1 MGDHDAPQSLL
12 GYQGKGR
19 RWNSNGPLLP
29 SENKVSKAQST
40 RRWKEISKR
49 PRMILMKRRY
59 VRLQGSTRPA
69 AANVFEKRVRVL
81 RKLVPTKEY
90 SEGLDGLFR
99 DTTDY
104 ILALEMRV
112 KVMQIMVKAL
122 SGGSDDDE

>member
-1 MGDHDAPQSLL
+1 MGDDAPQSLL
-12 GYQGKGR
+12 AAGYQENGR
-19 RWNSNGPLLP
+19 RWNSNGP
-29 SENKVSKAQST
+29 SENKVNSKAQST

-49 PRMILMKRRY
+49 PGMILMKRRY
-59 VRLQGSTRPA
+59 YRLQAGSTRP

-81 RKLVPTKEY
+81 RKLVPTKE

-122 SGGSDDDE
+122 SAGGSI

>member
-1 MGDHDAPQSLL
+1 MGDDAPQSLF
-12 GYQGKGR
+12 GYQENRR

-29 SENKVSKAQST
+29 SENKVST
-40 RRWKEISKR
+40 RRWKEIISKR

-59 VRLQGSTRPA
+59 RLQGSTRP

-81 RKLVPTKEY
+81 RKLVPNKE
-90 SEGLDGLFR
+90 SDQGLDGLFR

-122 SGGSDDDE
+122 SAGGSDDE

>member
-1 MGDHDAPQSLL
+1 MGDDSPQSLL
-12 GYQGKGR
+12 AGYQENGR
-19 RWNSNGPLLP
+19 RWNYSNGPLLA
-29 SENKVSKAQST
+29 SENKVST

-49 PRMILMKRRY
+49 RPRMILMKRRH
-59 VRLQGSTRPA
+59 RLQAAGSTRP

-81 RKLVPTKEY
+81 RKLVPTQE
-90 SEGLDGLFR
+90 SEGTGLDGLFR

-122 SGGSDDDE
+122 SGGSDI

>member
-1 MGDHDAPQSLL
+1 MGDDAPQSLL
-12 GYQGKGR
+12 AAGYQENGR
-19 RWNSNGPLLP
+19 RWNSNGP
-29 SENKVSKAQST
+29 SENKVSKVQST

-59 VRLQGSTRPA
+59 YRLQGSTRPA
-69 AANVFEKRVRVL
+69 VNVFEKRVRVL
-81 RKLVPTKEY
+81 RKLVPTKE

-112 KVMQIMVKAL
+112 KVMQIMVIAL
-122 SGGSDDDE
+122 SAGGSI

>member
-1 MGDHDAPQSLL
+1 MGDDAPQSLL
-12 GYQGKGR
+12 AGYQENGR
-19 RWNSNGPLLP
+19 RWNYSNGPLLA
-29 SENKVSKAQST
+29 SEINKVST

-49 PRMILMKRRY
+49 RPRMILMKRRH
-59 VRLQGSTRPA
+59 RLQAAGSTRP

-81 RKLVPTKEY
+81 RKLVPTQE
-90 SEGLDGLFR
+90 SEGGLDGLFR

-122 SGGSDDDE
+122 SGGSDI